1 MILYKY
7 QKKAVFGGRV
17 SCDRNSSSPASSG
30 SITESLLRL
39 VVRQNRNKKLNWF
52 TIDYLSGLA
61 SMCCK
66 FHRFSAIQQ
75 KIHFFNSLCFEMQ
88 GLFSVLSIS
97 TIIICKLDKILD
109 LKYAQFLTTYRG
121 QYIGLVQL
129 SFQVTNHHFSDF
141 YLKSSVVV
149 PLINADYICYKRLQS
164 KSMRIALFH

>member
-88 GLFSVLSIS
+88 RLFSVLSIC

-109 LKYAQFLTTYRG
+109 LKYAQFLTLRHYLQRS
-121 QYIGLVQL
+121 IGLILL
-129 SFQVTNHHFSDF
+129 SLQVTKIEFNHHFSDF
-141 YLKSSVVV
+141 HLKSSVVV
-149 PLINADYICYKRLQS
+149 PLINADYI
-164 KSMRIALFH
+164 